1 MLDQRKSDI
10 WNALGIG
17 PQWIERDELAK
28 AAEEA
33 AKNKAEAL
41 AAASPKPQLQNSVPA
56 AASAPSFVNRAPQT
70 PQASSAPVANAPAAE
85 PARVTAGIA
94 NRSAPAAQ
102 SGSSRAGGEASLPQC
117 QRSTRRAS
125 RSVYGSTYS
134 SDCNRRLAD
143 FKTARAGLPSL

>member
-56 AASAPSFVNRAPQT
+56 AASAPSFVNRMQ
-70 PQASSAPVANAPAAE
+70 
-85 PARVTAGIA
+85 
-94 NRSAPAAQ
+94 
-102 SGSSRAGGEASLPQC
+102 
-117 QRSTRRAS
+117 
-125 RSVYGSTYS
+125 
-134 SDCNRRLAD
+134 
-143 FKTARAGLPSL
+143 TARGDFTGSAVLHELF